1 MDNLVVDN
9 TLEDNQIKI
18 EVRYSNEYM
27 EISKNRIDTDGLTKI
42 IFHKDTIK
50 NIKFNKN
57 IIEDIKNQ
65 KIYNYE
71 LLGDAKVIVYAND
84 STIKYIKG

>member
-1 MDNLVVDN
+1 MDN